1 MIDVTILF
9 LDDGHMSTAI
19 GPLEVFRDAGVL
31 YGRLTGAAEAAHF
44 RLRCASIAGRLVG
57 GGAPYA
63 VQPRESLQRISKTD
77 LVFVPSVGVD
87 YERAIAR
94 NQPVVRFLRRMHE
107 RGARIA
113 GVCSGVAL
121 LAASGLLDGKTATS
135 HWALVPRLR
144 QSFPRVDWQP
154 ESLVTESDGIYC
166 GGGVH
171 AALDL
176 ALFLVE
182 RLCGRETAV
191 ECSRALLIDMPRA
204 CQAGFAVLPI
214 GRRHGDDAVRRAEEW
229 ILRHS
234 SEVIR
239 FDALAQRLGMSP
251 RNFIRRF
258 KEATGVAPSDYLQ
271 RLRVQAAR
279 RFLEDERRS
288 VQEVAEAVGY
298 GDTAFFRGVFK
309 RHTGLAPADY
319 RRQFGRAARW

>member
-9 LDDGHMSTAI
+9 LPDGHMSTAV

-31 YGRLTGAAEAAHF
+31 WGRLTGGAESPRF
-44 RLRCASIAGRLVG
+44 RVRCASTTGKRVA

-63 VQPRESLQRISKTD
+63 VQPAESLKRISRTD
-77 LVFVPSVGVD
+77 LLFVPSVGPD
-87 YERAIAR
+87 FELAIVR
-94 NQPVVRFLRRMHE
+94 NEPVIRFIRGMHG
-107 RGARIA
+107 RGARVA
-113 GVCSGVAL
+113 AVCTGVAL
-121 LAASGLLDGKTATS
+121 LAASGLLDGKPATS

-144 QSFPRVDWQP
+144 ERFPNVDWQP
-154 ESLVTESDGIYC
+154 DAIVTESEGIYC

-182 RLCGRETAV
+182 RLCDRETAV

-204 CQAGFAVLPI
+204 CQTGFAVLPI
-214 GRRHGDDAVRRAEEW
+214 GRRHGDPSIARAEEW
-229 ILRHS
+229 ILEHS
-234 SEVIR
+234 SEEIR
-239 FDALAQRLGMSP
+239 FEALAERLGMSP

-258 KEATGVAPSDYLQ
+258 KLATGLPPIDYLQ

-279 RFLEDERRS
+279 RFLEDQRAT

-298 GDTAFFRGVFK
+298 GDAAFFRRLFK
-309 RHTGLAPADY
+309 RHTGLVPADY
-319 RRQFGRAARW
+319 RRQFGRAARM